1 MTGRFITIEGG
12 EGAGKSTAQ
21 AYLAERLA
29 ERGIAVLQTREPGGT
44 PLAEAIRQTLLST
57 DGEHPVEMAELL
69 LVFAARAQHLAKVI
83 EPALAA
89 GQWVICDRFTDATY
103 AYQGAARGLS
113 ADLIAQLETLVQGE
127 RRPDAVVVMDL
138 SPEVG
143 MTRAKQRG
151 ELDRFEREEPA
162 FYSQVRNAYLD
173 RAQADPDRYRVTD
186 AEQSLESVRQA
197 LSKLVEG
204 WLCVGTPRCLH
215 QSTFATPLHGWK
227 LRCGAGQRAVPDS
240 PAGTLF
246 CCSAK
251 TTWKPLCWG
260 SCCQKLSCVRHLTR
274 SPRVVNV
281 TVAER

>member
-44 PLAEAIRQTLLST
+44 PLAESIRQTLLST

-127 RRPDAVVVMDL
+127 RRPDTVVVMDL

-151 ELDRFEREEPA
+151 ELDRFEREKPA
-162 FYSQVRNAYLD
+162 FYSQVRNAYLA
-173 RAQADPDRYRVTD
+173 RAQADPDRYQVID

-204 WLCVGTPRCLH
+204 WL
-215 QSTFATPLHGWK
+215 
-227 LRCGAGQRAVPDS
+227 
-240 PAGTLF
+240 
-246 CCSAK
+246 
-251 TTWKPLCWG
+251 
-260 SCCQKLSCVRHLTR
+260 
-274 SPRVVNV
+274 
-281 TVAER
+281 

>member
-21 AYLAERLA
+21 AYLAKRLA

-44 PLAEAIRQTLLST
+44 PLAESIRQTLLST

-127 RRPDAVVVMDL
+127 RRPDTVLVMDL

-151 ELDRFEREEPA
+151 ELDRFEREKPA
-162 FYSQVRNAYLD
+162 FYSQVRNAYLA
-173 RAQADPDRYRVTD
+173 RAQADPDRYQVID

-197 LSKLVEG
+197 LSNLVEG
-204 WLCVGTPRCLH
+204 WL
-215 QSTFATPLHGWK
+215 
-227 LRCGAGQRAVPDS
+227 
-240 PAGTLF
+240 
-246 CCSAK
+246 
-251 TTWKPLCWG
+251 
-260 SCCQKLSCVRHLTR
+260 
-274 SPRVVNV
+274 
-281 TVAER
+281 

>member
-44 PLAEAIRQTLLST
+44 PLAESIRQTLLST
-57 DGEHPVEMAELL
+57 DGEHPVEMAEVL

-113 ADLIAQLETLVQGE
+113 AELIAQLETLVQGE

-143 MTRAKQRG
+143 MTRARQRG
-151 ELDRFEREEPA
+151 ELDRFEREKPA
-162 FYSQVRNAYLD
+162 FYSQVRNAYLA
-173 RAQADPDRYRVTD
+173 RAQADPDRYQVID

-204 WLCVGTPRCLH
+204 WL
-215 QSTFATPLHGWK
+215 
-227 LRCGAGQRAVPDS
+227 
-240 PAGTLF
+240 
-246 CCSAK
+246 
-251 TTWKPLCWG
+251 
-260 SCCQKLSCVRHLTR
+260 
-274 SPRVVNV
+274 
-281 TVAER
+281 